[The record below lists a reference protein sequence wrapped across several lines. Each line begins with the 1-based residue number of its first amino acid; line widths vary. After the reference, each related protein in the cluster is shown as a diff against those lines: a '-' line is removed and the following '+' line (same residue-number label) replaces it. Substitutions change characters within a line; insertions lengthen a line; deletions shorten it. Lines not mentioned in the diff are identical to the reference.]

1 MTTNSRTPKKAV
13 TKPTV
18 DATELAPETAEVSTD
33 ESLQEASKALAEREP
48 EATSAQFDLT
58 LYSSTVCSP
67 CKTIKPVLEQ
77 HMRGV
82 TNVNYSVLTINPN
95 DLDEEVKKQF
105 EDAGVTQVP
114 TLICKEG
121 DKEVGK
127 LTGYSGTKQLV
138 DTLKTWGVI

>member
-1 MTTNSRTPKKAV
+1 MNTRSKKVV
-13 TKPTV
+13 TKDVV
-18 DATELAPETAEVSTD
+18 DATELTQEAAETSVD
-33 ESLQEASKALAEREP
+33 ESLQEEAKAVNESKP

-82 TNVNYSVLTINPN
+82 GKVNYTVLTIDPN
-95 DLDEEVKKQF
+95 NLDEEVKKQF

-127 LTGYSGTKQLV
+127 LTGYSGTKQLL
-138 DTLKTWGVI
+138 DALKNWGVF

>member
-1 MTTNSRTPKKAV
+1 MTTNSRTSKKVAAKEAV
-13 TKPTV
+13 EAP
-18 DATELAPETAEVSTD
+18 ELTPETAKVSED
-33 ESLQEASKALAEREP
+33 ESLQETTQTVLESEP
-48 EATSAQFDLT
+48 AQTSPQFDLT

-67 CKTIKPVLEQ
+67 CKTIKPVLER

-82 TNVNYSVLTINPN
+82 AKVNYTVLTIDPN
-95 DLDEEVKKQF
+95 NLDEEVKKQF

-127 LTGYSGTKQLV
+127 LTGYSGTKQLL
-138 DTLKTWGVI
+138 DALKIWGVF